1 MTLVPSLL
9 RVKAGSVLRL
19 AEEGAIILN
28 TAVGEDFIDEG
39 GQRSVLSA
47 SNSHCSVWLRYIE
60 AWALDYCVRGS
71 GHGKGSRGIGATH
84 CSHDVL

>member
-28 TAVGEDFIDEG
+28 TAVGEDFIDE
-39 GQRSVLSA
+39 
-47 SNSHCSVWLRYIE
+47 
-60 AWALDYCVRGS
+60 
-71 GHGKGSRGIGATH
+71 
-84 CSHDVL
+84 